1 MGLKGKIVSIDDNKL
16 NLMLIESMLESM
28 NLEIRSFTDPSHALD
43 YIKIS
48 HPDLI
53 LTDYMMPE
61 MDGIALIKRVRETEP
76 DVPIVMITAVDDDD
90 SIKLSALNAGASD
103 FLYKPLKLYE
113 FQVRVKNLLSLRKN
127 QLLLKDRAALLQR
140 EVETATLKIRMREFE
155 TLTIIGRASEYKDTE
170 TGNHIKRVAHY
181 SKALSEHIGMD
192 SEFTDALFFSAPL
205 HDIGKLGIPD
215 SILLKPGKLDEQE
228 FSVMKEHTTIGY
240 KILADSEGKYLKFGA
255 DIALS
260 HHERWDGRGYPNRL
274 SGDNIPICGRIV
286 AVSDVFDALLSKR
299 PYKQKWEYDDA
310 RRFIQENGGIMFDP
324 QLVDAFDKLKEVFLD
339 IMHSY
344 DDADK

>member
-1 MGLKGKIVSIDDNKL
+1 MGINGKIVSVDDNKL

-28 NLEIRSFTDPSHALD
+28 HLEIKSFTDPRQALH
-43 YIKIS
+43 YIRS
-48 HPDLI
+48 SQPDLI
-53 LTDYMMPE
+53 LTDYMMPD
-61 MDGIALIKRVRETEP
+61 MDGISLIRSVREFDH
-76 DVPIVMITAVDDDD
+76 DVPMVMITAVDDDD

-127 QLLLKDRAALLQR
+127 QLLLKDRAALLQQ
-140 EVETATLKIRMREFE
+140 EVEMATEKIRMREFE

-192 SEFTDALFFSAPL
+192 PEFTDALYFSAPL

-215 SILLKPGKLDEQE
+215 SILLKPGKLDVEE
-228 FSVMKEHTTIGY
+228 FAVMKQHTTIGY

-255 DIALS
+255 EIALS
-260 HHERWDGRGYPNRL
+260 HHERWDGKGYPQGL
-274 SGDNIPICGRIV
+274 AEENIPICGRIV

-299 PYKQKWEYDDA
+299 TYKEKWQYDDA
-310 RRFIQENGGIMFDP
+310 RQFIKENSGVMFDP
-324 QLVDAFDKLKEVFLD
+324 CVVDAFDKLKGAFLD
-339 IMHSY
+339 ITRNY
-344 DDADK
+344 EDD